1 MSVLFFSPWLEV
13 TLPTWLAVFV
23 AVLLVSRRFLTGV
36 ASQLPLPPGPWGLP
50 LVGFLPFLGK
60 EFHRTLQSL
69 AVTYGPI
76 YQIFLGS
83 KRVVVISDPKLVRQ
97 AFSQAAFS
105 GRPDTELTKLL
116 QGYGIINSAGALWRE
131 QRAFL
136 HRVFRDFVPR
146 HGRPGSVALEQK
158 MQVHIGEFLSSLGP
172 FEGSSLHVRRSLA
185 RAVSNILGSFL
196 MSVTYSSRDSKF
208 EQLLALFEEGFRL
221 LTLAVPVN
229 FIPALRY
236 VPGSNWAYRRIKRN
250 RHQTAD
256 YFRRIAD
263 AHRSSYVEGTV
274 RDIVDAYLVQ
284 LRRDKARGIQREDTY
299 FSEEQ
304 LVQVLMDIFSAG
316 LETVTSTL
324 EWAILLL
331 VRHPHVQR
339 RLQEE
344 LDAHLAS
351 EGERPA
357 SMADLPA
364 LPYAQATILEVLRR
378 ANVIALGNAHA
389 TTCDV
394 ELAGYRI
401 PADTHVVSNLWAI
414 HMDPDLWEEPE
425 EFRPERFLVDGQV
438 QKPDY
443 FMPFSVGRRMCLGNH
458 LTQTEVFLFLSNL
471 LLRYTL
477 ELPEGEQP
485 PSMDG
490 HVAVSHTPRPF
501 RVKIVPRNNAAET
514 TTVFANVKQFCS
526 DLG

>member
-1 MSVLFFSPWLEV
+1 MSGARCRDDVLPSPI
-13 TLPTWLAVFV
+13 A
-23 AVLLVSRRFLTGV
+23 AVLDRYEQYDSSSRSRGRELEKESSTLLVPCGV
-36 ASQLPLPPGPWGLP
+36 SSVP
-50 LVGFLPFLGK
+50 
-60 EFHRTLQSL
+60 S
-69 AVTYGPI
+69 Y
-76 YQIFLGS
+76 
-83 KRVVVISDPKLVRQ
+83 
-97 AFSQAAFS
+97 
-105 GRPDTELTKLL
+105 TEC
-116 QGYGIINSAGALWRE
+116 
-131 QRAFL
+131 
-136 HRVFRDFVPR
+136 FRDFVPR

-158 MQVHIGEFLSSLGP
+158 MQVHISEFLSSLGP
-172 FEGSSLHVRRSLA
+172 FEGSSLH
-185 RAVSNILGSFL
+185 
-196 MSVTYSSRDSKF
+196 F

-263 AHRSSYVEGTV
+263 AHRSSYVDGTV
-274 RDIVDAYLVQ
+274 RDIVDAYLAQ

-324 EWAILLL
+324 EWSILLL
-331 VRHPHVQR
+331 
-339 RLQEE
+339 
-344 LDAHLAS
+344 
-351 EGERPA
+351 
-357 SMADLPA
+357 
-364 LPYAQATILEVLRR
+364 ATILEVLRR

-394 ELAGYRI
+394 ELAGFRI
-401 PADTHVVSNLWAI
+401 PADTHVISNLWAI
-414 HMDPDLWEEPE
+414 HMDPDLWKDPE
-425 EFRPERFLVDGQV
+425 EFRPERFLVNGRV
-438 QKPDY
+438 HKPDY
-443 FMPFSVGRRMCLGNH
+443 FMPFSLSVSRRMCLGNH

-471 LLRYTL
+471 LQRYTL

-501 RVKIVPRNNAAET
+501 RVKITPRKT
-514 TTVFANVKQFCS
+514 TATDTTATSVFARAQ
-526 DLG
+526 